1 MIFAIIVMLPGKKIS
16 LIFETEDCKTEIGF
30 HHHALLLDNKLNNR
44 EILEEGEQNLV
55 LLWILPKSVCG
66 HKPNTNLYSS
76 RH

>member
-44 EILEEGEQNLV
+44 EILEKGEQNLV
-55 LLWILPKSVCG
+55 LL
-66 HKPNTNLYSS
+66 
-76 RH
+76 